1 MNNLMSEEHYCY
13 NIHTSLTKSSA
24 YSHFPSIGNHPIRTN
39 PPFLQENIDPTP
51 SMIFH

>member
-1 MNNLMSEEHYCY
+1 MNNLMSEEHYYY

-24 YSHFPSIGNHPIRTN
+24 YSHFPSIGNHPIQTN
-39 PPFLQENIDPTP
+39 PPFLQENIDPIA